1 MAPGRPAVRVTDAPP
16 DVRTFATVRRVD
28 YADTYE
34 VDVTGLPPRTGEQW
48 ARLMLERTSRPWRDS
63 LVRGWRLLGLRHAA
77 PADPAAVLG
86 WPVARSDADV
96 ALLSAGSRIGMPA
109 QLAFVPRGD
118 TLRVATFV
126 QHGNPAVRVLW
137 KLVTPTHR
145 RTVPRLLADAVV
157 RARDDAD
164 ADADVISAACDP
176 S

>member
-1 MAPGRPAVRVTDAPP
+1 MPDHRPTVRITDAPP
-16 DVRTFATVRRVD
+16 DVLVFATLRHVD

-34 VDVTGLPPRTGEQW
+34 VDVEGLPPRTGEQW
-48 ARLMLERTSRPWRDS
+48 ARLMLADASASQRARLP
-63 LVRGWRLLGLRHAA
+63 RGWRLLGLRHGA
-77 PADPAAVLG
+77 PADPAHVLG
-86 WPVARSDADV
+86 WPVARSDGEV

-137 KLVTPTHR
+137 KIVTPTHR

-157 RARDDAD
+157 RARDAAAAD
-164 ADADVISAACDP
+164 AAGR
-176 S
+176 